1 MNTKRLVVDA
11 CLSALAVILYLF
23 VKFPL
28 PFFPPFLEMNFSML
42 PIIIALLLFGFK
54 DASIVAILRVG
65 AKLLFMGSTTAY
77 VGELADFL
85 MSFIILFIVFLVSRW
100 SKKPIIIAI
109 SLVLSWVLAGII
121 TNLLVN
127 IPLYIRLM
135 GMTYESLAEL
145 CSVIPGITADNFLIK
160 YTLYA
165 VIPFNALLSII
176 VTTVSVPV
184 CARLSK
190 IDSINNLK
198 CRRES

>member
-1 MNTKRLVVDA
+1 MNTKRLVIDA

-65 AKLLFMGSTTAY
+65 AKLLFMGSSTAY

-85 MSFIILFIVFLVSRW
+85 MSFIILLIMFLVSKW
-100 SKKPIIIAI
+100 SKKSYIMVIT
-109 SLVLSWVLAGII
+109 LVLAWVFAGVI
-121 TNLLVN
+121 TNLFVN

-135 GMTYESLAEL
+135 GMSYESLAEM

-176 VTTVSVPV
+176 VTTLSVPV
-184 CARLSK
+184 CTRLSK
-190 IDSINNLK
+190 IDSIMNMK
-198 CRRES
+198 

>member
-1 MNTKRLVVDA
+1 MNTKRLVIDA

-65 AKLLFMGSTTAY
+65 AKLLFMGSSTAY
-77 VGELADFL
+77 VGEIADFL
-85 MSFIILFIVFLVSRW
+85 MSFIILLIMFLVSKW
-100 SKKPIIIAI
+100 SKKSYIMAI
-109 SLVLSWVLAGII
+109 TLVLAWVFAGVI
-121 TNLLVN
+121 TNLFVN
-127 IPLYIRLM
+127 IPLYIRFM
-135 GMTYESLAEL
+135 GMSYESLAEM

-176 VTTVSVPV
+176 VAIVSVPV
-184 CARLSK
+184 CTRLSK
-190 IDSINNLK
+190 IDSIKNMK
-198 CRRES
+198 

>member
-1 MNTKRLVVDA
+1 MKTKRLVIDA

-65 AKLLFMGSTTAY
+65 AKLLFMGSSTAY

-85 MSFIILFIVFLVSRW
+85 MSFIILLIMFLVSKW
-100 SKKPIIIAI
+100 SKKSYIMAI
-109 SLVLSWVLAGII
+109 TLVLAWIFAGVI
-121 TNLLVN
+121 TNLFVN

-135 GMTYESLAEL
+135 GMSYESLAEM

-176 VTTVSVPV
+176 VTTLSVPV
-184 CARLSK
+184 CTRLSK
-190 IDSINNLK
+190 IDIIKNMK
-198 CRRES
+198 

>member
-1 MNTKRLVVDA
+1 MNTKRLVIDA

-65 AKLLFMGSTTAY
+65 AKILFMGSSTAY

-85 MSFIILFIVFLVSRW
+85 MSFIILLIMFLVSKW
-100 SKKPIIIAI
+100 SKKSYIMAI
-109 SLVLSWVLAGII
+109 TLVLAWVFAGVI
-121 TNLLVN
+121 TNLFVN
-127 IPLYIRLM
+127 IPLYIRFM
-135 GMTYESLAEL
+135 GMSYVSLAEM

-165 VIPFNALLSII
+165 VIPFNTLLSII
-176 VTTVSVPV
+176 VTIVSVPV
-184 CARLSK
+184 CTRLSK
-190 IDSINNLK
+190 IDSIKNMK
-198 CRRES
+198 